1 MPTTVAQNDPKD
13 KAYKDL
19 LLELMHLKQTD
30 YDSFMQKLYE
40 AVSGEFKDA
49 LHNNDPVTEKA
60 KALNTMIQYF
70 KGREEYEKCAE
81 LKKMADSL
89 NAEVVKKQ

>member
-1 MPTTVAQNDPKD
+1 MKD
-13 KAYKDL
+13 LKEDSAYQDL
-19 LLELMHLKQTD
+19 LLELMTLKKTD
-30 YDSFMQKLYE
+30 YDKFMAKLYE

-49 LHNNDPVTEKA
+49 LHNNDPIDKKE

-70 KGREEYEKCAE
+70 QDREEYEKCAE

-89 NAEVVKKQ
+89 NAESLTN